1 MVPPKEGRPSAKYGE
16 VTSHGEDKVI
26 AAEKKESERMR
37 ERRGRGR
44 GKEREAKYSG
54 NISAQQKQNI

>member
-16 VTSHGEDKVI
+16 VTSQGEDKVI

-37 ERRGRGR
+37 ERRGRG
-44 GKEREAKYSG
+44 KEREAKYSG